1 MTENKSKSTEIKKN
15 PQTDDYHIWVEE
27 EILNADQVAEIL
39 NSSKKVVERELR
51 EGKMIGHKRLN
62 KWFIL
67 KSNLIDY
74 IRTAPKEE

>member
-1 MTENKSKSTEIKKN
+1 MTENKPKSTEIKKDF
-15 PQTDDYHIWVEE
+15 QADDYHIWVEE

-51 EGKMIGHKRLN
+51 EGKLIGHKRLN

-74 IRTAPKEE
+74 IRSAPKE

>member
-1 MTENKSKSTEIKKN
+1 MTENKSKSTEIKKYTQ
-15 PQTDDYHIWVEE
+15 PDDYHIWVEE

-74 IRTAPKEE
+74 IRSAPKEE